1 MLRLLTKPLKDNRGA
16 SLVEMTL
23 VTPLLISLAFGFI
36 EFGTAFYQYQLMTT
50 GIKDAARYL
59 ARVDDPLA
67 EQDKGKELAV
77 YGAIGGTTKR
87 VPWWDVGVVNVS
99 FVDPPTANDP
109 DPTTGL
115 RPYRGG
121 DEINVVRV
129 ETNVEYQDLGLL
141 SALNIPRP
149 RFLIFQ
155 EERVIGE

>member
-1 MLRLLTKPLKDNRGA
+1 MWRSVAKTVKDNRGA
-16 SLVEMTL
+16 SLVEMTI

-36 EFGTAFYQYQLMTT
+36 EFGTAFYQYQLMTI

-59 ARVDDPLA
+59 ARVDVPLDQKA
-67 EQDKGKELAV
+67 KGQQLAV

-87 VPWWDVGVVNVS
+87 VSWWDVGD
-99 FVDPPTANDP
+99 VDVTLRPVANTTD
-109 DPTTGL
+109 DTTGL
-115 RPYRGG
+115 PTYRGG
-121 DEINVVRV
+121 ANINIVRV
-129 ETNVEYQDLGLL
+129 ETDVEYQDLGLL

>member
-1 MLRLLTKPLKDNRGA
+1 MWRSVAKTVKDNRGA
-16 SLVEMTL
+16 SLVEMTI

-59 ARVDDPLA
+59 ARVDDPIA
-67 EQDKGKELAV
+67 EQEKGKELAV
-77 YGAIGGTTKR
+77 YGVIGGTTKR
-87 VPWWDVGVVNVS
+87 VPWWDVGVVDVT
-99 FVDPPTANDP
+99 VDSEPNPVDS
-109 DPTTGL
+109 TTGL

-121 DEINVVRV
+121 DTIDVVRV
-129 ETNVEYQDLGLL
+129 QTDVEYQDFGLL

-149 RFLIFQ
+149 RFVIFQ

>member
-1 MLRLLTKPLKDNRGA
+1 MWRLGTKPLKNDRGA

-59 ARVDDPLA
+59 ARVDDPIA
-67 EQDKGKELAV
+67 EQAKGKELAV

-87 VPWWDVGVVNVS
+87 VPWWDVSVVDVTLN
-99 FVDPPTANDP
+99 DPPTPNP
-109 DPTTGL
+109 VDPTTGL

-121 DEINVVRV
+121 DTIDVVRV
-129 ETNVEYQDLGLL
+129 ETDVEYQDLGLL